1 MTPKEAASVGGEDGA
16 SPGTERQGFQLPAL
30 PLPGLRSWLRSLHPG
45 LPFSLTDA
53 PGSRLTLFWLSST
66 AALLG
71 ISLLLAKVL
80 CIPMKLWAA
89 DREGRPIN
97 RSVSGPAPL
106 GCACVTLKASWP

>member
-1 MTPKEAASVGGEDGA
+1 MTPKKAPSIGGEDGA

-71 ISLLLAKVL
+71 ISLLPCEGSVYSRE
-80 CIPMKLWAA
+80 AA
-89 DREGRPIN
+89 GWLTGRA
-97 RSVSGPAPL
+97 APL
-106 GCACVTLKASWP
+106 TVQ